1 MANKTDIRS
10 RSLNDIQHALV
21 ELGQPAYRA
30 KQVYDW
36 MWKLG
41 AKSFDDMTN
50 VPASIRS
57 ALNDKF
63 TFQSIS
69 VDVRQ
74 NSADGTIKTRY
85 KLHDGYKIET
95 VLIPVPEDKRYTACV
110 SSQVGCS
117 LTCSFCATGQMGRL

>member
-1 MANKTDIRS
+1 MAAKPDIRS
-10 RSLNDIQHALV
+10 RSLNDIQQSLV

-50 VPASIRS
+50 VPA
-57 ALNDKF
+57 ALRKALSDKF
-63 TFQSIS
+63 TFQSIT

-74 NSADGTIKTRY
+74 SSSDGTIKTRY
-85 KLHDGYKIET
+85 KLHDGHKIET
-95 VLIPVPEDKRYTACV
+95 VLIPVVEDK
-110 SSQVGCS
+110 
-117 LTCSFCATGQMGRL
+117 